1 MLRISVM
8 NTKGGCGKT
17 TVATNLAS
25 YCASQGHGTAL
36 FDYDRQ
42 ASCSRW
48 LNERKAGRPPIHGV
62 AAFEPPSDGVTRA
75 WQMRVPDDTRY
86 LITDTP
92 AGYALVD
99 IEDRVAEADVI
110 LIPVLPSPIDIRS
123 TADFI
128 RDLLLVGKARTHN
141 TRLAIVTN
149 RTRIRTKSVD
159 KLERFLQNLDIPV
172 VARIRDT
179 QHYVSAAEQG
189 LGIHELSE
197 RDARKDTETW
207 AGLLEW
213 LDATRH
219 TGIGGSE
226 DGGLPRMAADAVTRA
241 IP

>member
-25 YCASQGHGTAL
+25 YCASQGYATAL
-36 FDYDRQ
+36 FDYDKQ
-42 ASCSRW
+42 ASATRW
-48 LNERKAGRPPIHGV
+48 LRQRNGVRAPIHGV
-62 AAFEPPSDGVTRA
+62 AAFQPPREGMTRS
-75 WQMRVPDDTRY
+75 WQMRVPENTRY
-86 LITDTP
+86 IITDTP

-110 LIPVLPSPIDIRS
+110 LIPVLPSFIDIHS

-128 RDLLLVGKARTHN
+128 RDLLLVGKARSHN

-149 RTRIRTKSVD
+149 RTRIRTKAVD

-172 VARIRDT
+172 IARIRDT

-189 LGIHELSE
+189 VGIHELDE
-197 RDARKDTETW
+197 RDAAKDVASWSSMLDWLDETW
-207 AGLLEW
+207 PDARIPQSGL
-213 LDATRH
+213 RNYS
-219 TGIGGSE
+219 GG
-226 DGGLPRMAADAVTRA
+226 
-241 IP
+241 